1 MTKRISRKSFAVRL
15 ERLTAELRRRI
26 TDGTYAEGDFL
37 PSESSLAKQFEL
49 SNNSVRKG
57 LDTLAAEG
65 LIVKLDK
72 VGSKVTAPAIRPK
85 TTITIICM
93 PSIERDL
100 EFSRLLEDFH
110 KLHPSIQVKP
120 VAWSMLDSSLRSSPL
135 DTMRTYLE
143 DGTADLITINHN
155 HFTQLIENGCAEL
168 MEPPYQAEGTYPFL
182 TDAFSAEGKLYV
194 QPIVFSPVVLC
205 YNKDHFAEAGLPEPD
220 SGWTW
225 EHLIA
230 AAEKLTVPGIRHGFH
245 FYQVSE
251 NRWPLFLLQGGKRRE
266 SSDEPDWEQLMDGI
280 DLCGTIIHNRNAFP
294 PYLSESEPETSKLF
308 ISGKISMQ
316 LATYNS
322 LNDMKH
328 SAVRYD
334 IAPVPYMSVPAT
346 LLIGIGLMASRR
358 SKAKEAVKLFV
369 DYAASVK
376 TQQRIRSRTLTVPAC
391 KPVAEAPPQ
400 EETELNRPLHEQ
412 TFREIIPSYRWH
424 TDLGMPI
431 RLLGALHHQLKLYW
445 SEMIDKQTLLSELRR
460 LQQSSVHDE
469 EAQANQ
475 PHLSI

>member
-1 MTKRISRKSFAVRL
+1 MTKRISRKSFAARL
-15 ERLTAELRRRI
+15 ERLTDELRRRI
-26 TDGTYAEGDFL
+26 MDGTYAEGDFL

-72 VGSKVTAPAIRPK
+72 VGSRVTAPAVRPK

-110 KLHPSIQVKP
+110 KLHPSIHVKP

-135 DTMRTYLE
+135 DTIRTYLE

-155 HFTQLIENGCAEL
+155 HFIQLIENGCADL
-168 MEPPYQAEGTYPFL
+168 LEPLDYAEGTYRFL
-182 TDAFSAEGKLYV
+182 TDAFSADGNLYA
-194 QPIVFSPVVLC
+194 QPVVFSPVVLC

-225 EHLIA
+225 ERLID
-230 AAEKLTVPGIRHGFH
+230 AAEKLTVPGSRHGFH

-251 NRWPLFLLQGGKRRE
+251 NRWPLFLLQGGKRRARP
-266 SSDEPDWEQLMDGI
+266 DEPDWERMMDGI
-280 DLCGTIIHNRNAFP
+280 DLCGSIIQNRHAFP
-294 PYLSESEPETSKLF
+294 PYLSESEPEASQLF

-322 LNDMKH
+322 LNDLKH

-334 IAPVPYMSVPAT
+334 IAPVPYMDVPAT
-346 LLIGIGLMASRR
+346 LLIAIGLMASRR

-369 DYAASVK
+369 DYTASVQA
-376 TQQRIRSRTLTVPAC
+376 QQWIRSRTLTVPAC

-400 EETELNRPLHEQ
+400 EDTGLNRPQHDQ
-412 TFREIIPSYRWH
+412 IFREIMPSYRWH
-424 TDLGMPI
+424 TDLGVPI
-431 RLLGALHHQLKLYW
+431 RLLGALHHPLKLYW
-445 SEMIDKQTLLSELRR
+445 SEMIDRQTLLSELRR
-460 LQQSSVHDE
+460 LRPGSGQDE
-469 EAQANQ
+469 EARADR
-475 PHLSI
+475 PLA